1 MRPGRKIPYVSP
13 AEGEEEEP
21 GLIVKAFTWE
31 RPDGV
36 SVRVYCLL
44 LWVKKPLVEIK
55 KKKKK
60 KVILATKTGAW
71 AYLLRWNSFAQ
82 KNRSYCL
89 RSQVADVFS

>member
-1 MRPGRKIPYVSP
+1 MLKARGVRPGRKIPYVSP

-55 KKKKK
+55 KKKRKK
-60 KVILATKTGAW
+60 K
-71 AYLLRWNSFAQ
+71 
-82 KNRSYCL
+82 
-89 RSQVADVFS
+89 